1 MIFHLHKADAK
12 HVTSVPVEEVYEGK
26 TLWKG
31 DVEVFDLT
39 GHLRA
44 KCAYSGPT
52 ASLKNNNDSGI
63 APGHRCTERG

>member
-1 MIFHLHKADAK
+1 MSSDHKADAK
-12 HVTSVPVEEVYEGK
+12 HVASVPVEEVYEGK

-44 KCAYSGPT
+44 KRACGWSYGDPEE
-52 ASLKNNNDSGI
+52 L
-63 APGHRCTERG
+63 